1 MNSILIKIKKRLK
14 LDNHTSE
21 VFRKAVPTTFV
32 KLAGIVLSILVSIF
46 IGRTLGA
53 EGLGVINL
61 SNRIVAILLVVCMFG
76 MRQVLIK
83 EIAIGLNRND
93 LKRVGDSLRTAY
105 FINVGI
111 SVIVSVLLIVLS
123 PWLANNFFKVPELE
137 WVLVLSFIVFPF
149 QVLTRIFSSGLSGY
163 KKIWQASLVDQT
175 LSIFVAFLVLL
186 IYYILNIEITIFNV
200 VLAYVTGRLTTTI
213 SLGIYWHTIFSST
226 LKKEKKTKELIKTA
240 FPIFLVSLTATLYK
254 NIDIIMIGW
263 LCSAKE
269 VGIYT
274 VASRIAI
281 LSGFLLN
288 VANSTVA
295 PKFATL
301 YDEDK
306 KMELQKLVQYVTI
319 SLFLISLAVLVI
331 SIGFGDVILSIWGPE
346 FIGAYLTLVILA
358 VGQFFNVSTGTVGT
372 LLTMTG
378 FEKKLLSVNTSFMV
392 LNIILNFIFIT
403 IWGIKGAACAY
414 TISIIGMNV
423 TRVFFVYKYI
433 GIHIF
438 PWVKIINLLKFRA

>member
-32 KLAGIVLSILVSIF
+32 KLAGIVLSILVSVF

-175 LSIFVAFLVLL
+175 LSIFVVFLVLL

-213 SLGIYWHTIFSST
+213 ALGIYWHTIFSST

-240 FPIFLVSLTATLYK
+240 FPIFLVSLTCNTL
-254 NIDIIMIGW
+254 
-263 LCSAKE
+263 
-269 VGIYT
+269 
-274 VASRIAI
+274 
-281 LSGFLLN
+281 
-288 VANSTVA
+288 
-295 PKFATL
+295 
-301 YDEDK
+301 
-306 KMELQKLVQYVTI
+306 
-319 SLFLISLAVLVI
+319 
-331 SIGFGDVILSIWGPE
+331 
-346 FIGAYLTLVILA
+346 
-358 VGQFFNVSTGTVGT
+358 
-372 LLTMTG
+372 
-378 FEKKLLSVNTSFMV
+378 
-392 LNIILNFIFIT
+392 
-403 IWGIKGAACAY
+403 
-414 TISIIGMNV
+414 
-423 TRVFFVYKYI
+423 
-433 GIHIF
+433 
-438 PWVKIINLLKFRA
+438 